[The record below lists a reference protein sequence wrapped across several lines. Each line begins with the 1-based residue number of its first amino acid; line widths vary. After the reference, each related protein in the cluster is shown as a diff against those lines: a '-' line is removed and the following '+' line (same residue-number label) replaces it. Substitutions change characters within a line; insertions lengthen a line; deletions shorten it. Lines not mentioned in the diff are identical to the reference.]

1 LLCLLV
7 KGSPDELGRLCG
19 AHEDVAVPDAE
30 EAEALRLKVGITD
43 RVAAALGMLRT
54 IGFDDELFRKA
65 DKVDDVGTNRD
76 LAAELELNEATVS
89 QEIPKTMLCFSGL
102 VPHSLG
108 ESAQDRRL
116 VRSPV
121 APRSPGNR
129 GPLIRPSGTFSLKG
143 RRGSGVRR
151 QILGTPRLPLSP

>member
-1 LLCLLV
+1 MLCLLV
-7 KGSPDELGRLCG
+7 KGGPDDVGCLCG
-19 AHEDVAVPDAE
+19 ARDDVVVPDAE
-30 EAEALRLKVGITD
+30 KAEALSLKIGITD
-43 RVAAALGMLRT
+43 RVATALGMLGT

-65 DKVDDVGTNRD
+65 DKVDNVGTNRD

-89 QEIPKTMLCFSGL
+89 QEIPKTMLCFSGR

-121 APRSPGNR
+121 APCSPGNR

-143 RRGSGVRR
+143 RRGSGV
-151 QILGTPRLPLSP
+151 QHQMLGTPKLPLSP